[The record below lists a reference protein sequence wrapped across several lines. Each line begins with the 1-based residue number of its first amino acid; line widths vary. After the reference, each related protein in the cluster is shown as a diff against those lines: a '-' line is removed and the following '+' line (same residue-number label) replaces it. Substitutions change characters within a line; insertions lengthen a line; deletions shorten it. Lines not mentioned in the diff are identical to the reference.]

1 MWYRFSRREDD
12 YCIECSEDGVTFRQ
26 MRICHMHGGKGKI
39 RFGIYACSPEE
50 SSFQAAFSKMQI
62 MECQWKAHN
71 GQQPDGNDWTY
82 ILEEKELSIAVNIY
96 YRGTDGS
103 ARRFA
108 EEMESSGT
116 ADAIRREEG
125 NIKYDYFFPM
135 ADPETVLLI
144 DCWEDQNALDRH
156 HASPMME
163 KIMQLREKYDLHME
177 VERHV
182 PDGNG
187 MPESDR
193 QFVRK

>member
-1 MWYRFSRREDD
+1 
-12 YCIECSEDGVTFRQ
+12 
-26 MRICHMHGGKGKI
+26 
-39 RFGIYACSPEE
+39 
-50 SSFQAAFSKMQI
+50 
-62 MECQWKAHN
+62 
-71 GQQPDGNDWTY
+71 
-82 ILEEKELSIAVNIY
+82 LEEKELSIAVNIY

-135 ADPETVLLI
+135 ADPEAVLLI

-163 KIMQLREKYDLHME
+163 KIIRSSRYII
-177 VERHV
+177 
-182 PDGNG
+182 P
-187 MPESDR
+187 ST
-193 QFVRK
+193 